1 MKTLILTI
9 AVLLATSF
17 AGFAQSNEM
26 NTVSLSKQPFIV
38 SFEALERYL
47 DLSFE
52 QVEDVRNINDY
63 FIATQKKSVT
73 TSSEIQSEKMQQ
85 AVYANIKL
93 LKEVLS
99 PEQYR
104 KYIGLINVTNNNRLL
119 SEKTNESE
127 NIYYA
132 VK

>member
-9 AVLLATSF
+9 AVLLTTSF
-17 AGFAQSNEM
+17 AAFAQSNEM
-26 NTVSLSKQPFIV
+26 NKVSLSKQPFIV
-38 SFEALERYL
+38 SFEALEKYL

-52 QVEDVRNINDY
+52 QLEDVRNINNF
-63 FIATQKKSVT
+63 FIATQKKYVK

-85 AVYANIKL
+85 TVYANIKL

-99 PEQYR
+99 AEQYR
-104 KYIGLINVTNNNRLL
+104 KYIGLINVTNYNRLL
-119 SEKTNESE
+119 SEKTNESD

-132 VK
+132 KK

>member
-26 NTVSLSKQPFIV
+26 NQVSLSKQPFIV
-38 SFEALERYL
+38 SFEALEKYL
-47 DLSFE
+47 DLSVE

-63 FIATQKKSVT
+63 FIATQKRSVK
-73 TSSEIQSEKMQQ
+73 TSSEMQPEKMQQ

-104 KYIGLINVTNNNRLL
+104 KYIGLINVTNYNRLL
-119 SEKTNESE
+119 SEKTNESD

-132 VK
+132 KK

>member
-9 AVLLATSF
+9 AVLLTTSF
-17 AGFAQSNEM
+17 AAFAQSNDM
-26 NTVSLSKQPFIV
+26 NTVSMSKQPFIV
-38 SFEALERYL
+38 SFEALEKYL

-52 QVEDVRNINDY
+52 QLEDVRNINNF
-63 FIATQKKSVT
+63 FIETQKKCVK
-73 TSSEIQSEKMQQ
+73 TSSEIQPEKMQQ

-104 KYIGLINVTNNNRLL
+104 MYIGLINVTNYNRLL
-119 SEKTNESE
+119 SEKTIDSDD
-127 NIYYA
+127 IYYA

>member
-26 NTVSLSKQPFIV
+26 NKVSMSKQPFIV
-38 SFEALERYL
+38 SFEALEKYL

-52 QVEDVRNINDY
+52 QVDDVRNINDY
-63 FIATQKKSVT
+63 FIATQKKNVN
-73 TSSEIQSEKMQQ
+73 TSFEAQSEKIHN
-85 AVYANIKL
+85 AVYGNIKL
-93 LKEVLS
+93 LKDVLS

-104 KYIGLINVTNNNRLL
+104 KYIGLINVTNYNRLL
-119 SEKTNESE
+119 SEKTNDSE
-127 NIYYA
+127 NTYYA

>member
-9 AVLLATSF
+9 AVLLTTSF

-26 NTVSLSKQPFIV
+26 NQVSLSKQPFIV
-38 SFEALERYL
+38 SFEALEKYL

-52 QVEDVRNINDY
+52 QLEDVRNINNF
-63 FIATQKKSVT
+63 FIATQKKYVK

-85 AVYANIKL
+85 TVYANIKL

-99 PEQYR
+99 AEQYR
-104 KYIGLINVTNNNRLL
+104 KYIGLINVTNYNRLL
-119 SEKTNESE
+119 SEKTNESD

-132 VK
+132 KK

>member
-38 SFEALERYL
+38 SFEALEKYL

-63 FIATQKKSVT
+63 FIATQKRSVK
-73 TSSEIQSEKMQQ
+73 TSSEIQPEKMQQ

-104 KYIGLINVTNNNRLL
+104 KYVGLINVTNYNRLL

>member
-38 SFEALERYL
+38 SFEALEKYL

-63 FIATQKKSVT
+63 FIAIQKRSVK
-73 TSSEIQSEKMQQ
+73 TSSEIQPEKMQQ

-104 KYIGLINVTNNNRLL
+104 KYVGLINVTNYNRLL